1 MQQAL
6 AYLNGELV
14 PGDQA
19 VLPVSDAGIVQG
31 ATVSETMR
39 TFGHQLFRLDEHLE
53 RFTDSLAMVGFELD
67 LDFAGLSGVCQDLV
81 SHNSITID
89 TENDLGLVLFATA
102 GPYATYSGNV
112 AGTTETRPTVCAH
125 TFPLPFE
132 LWDQVQTEGLHL
144 VTPSVRQLPGA
155 CIDPSIKHRSRL
167 HYYLA
172 DREAKRIDS
181 GARAV
186 LLDDQGRLTETTAA
200 SLLLVR
206 DNRILSPPST
216 SVLPSISVAVIAEL
230 AGQLDL
236 EFIEQDLRPD
246 DVVQAAEA
254 LVASTPYCLAPVT
267 RFNDQPVGSGR
278 PGPIS
283 DRLLGAWDQLVGL
296 DIRKQIRE
304 GAESRRGALVPLGE
318 PGEQQ
323 A

>member
-1 MQQAL
+1 MQQPL

-31 ATVSETMR
+31 ATVSETLR
-39 TFGHQLFRLDEHLE
+39 TFGHQLFRLDEHLQ
-53 RFTDSLAMVGFELD
+53 RFTDSLAMVGFELG
-67 LDFAGLSGVCQDLV
+67 LDSAGLAGVCQDLV
-81 SHNSITID
+81 AHNSIAID
-89 TENDLGLVLFATA
+89 TENDLGMVLFATA
-102 GPYATYSGNV
+102 GPYATYSGDV
-112 AGTTETRPTVCAH
+112 AGTAETRPTVCAH

-132 LWDQVQTEGLHL
+132 LWDQLQAEGLHL
-144 VTPSVRQLPGA
+144 VTPSVRQLPGT

-172 DREAKRIDS
+172 DREAKRTAA

-200 SLLLVR
+200 SLLLVSGR
-206 DNRILSPPST
+206 RILSPPST

-236 EFIEQDLRPD
+236 EFVEQDLRPE
-246 DVVQAAEA
+246 DVGLADEA

-267 RFNDQPVGSGR
+267 RFNDQPVGTGR

-283 DRLLGAWDQLVGL
+283 DRLLVAWDQLVGL
-296 DIRKQIRE
+296 EIRKQIRE
-304 GAESRRGALVPLGE
+304 GAESRRGALVSLGE
-318 PGEQQ
+318 HGEQQ
-323 A
+323 T

>member
-1 MQQAL
+1 M
-6 AYLNGELV
+6 
-14 PGDQA
+14 
-19 VLPVSDAGIVQG
+19 
-31 ATVSETMR
+31 
-39 TFGHQLFRLDEHLE
+39 
-53 RFTDSLAMVGFELD
+53 
-67 LDFAGLSGVCQDLV
+67 
-81 SHNSITID
+81 
-89 TENDLGLVLFATA
+89 
-102 GPYATYSGNV
+102 
-112 AGTTETRPTVCAH
+112 CAH

-132 LWDQVQTEGLHL
+132 LWDQMQTEGLHL

-246 DVVQAAEA
+246 DVVQADEA